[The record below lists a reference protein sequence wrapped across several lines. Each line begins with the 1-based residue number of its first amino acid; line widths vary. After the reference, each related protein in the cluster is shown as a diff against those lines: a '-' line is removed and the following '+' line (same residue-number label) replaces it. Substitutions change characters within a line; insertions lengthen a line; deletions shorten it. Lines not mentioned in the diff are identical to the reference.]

1 MLKNKPNLFERFFAR
16 MLPFDHLTLI
26 YSWIMVVIIVN
37 FARPLDRYVGIL
49 LFYLGVTLLIILL
62 VQLFRPEGNRVGSF
76 FRLLYPIMV
85 MTAFYQV
92 SGRLVHLFV
101 PGFYDYQIAVLEKS
115 IFGGDPSL
123 WLDRFSGTF
132 LTELLSASYFSY
144 YFLVP
149 GLALYLFFDRRDR
162 ELKRF
167 LTATCVTFFISYLV
181 FIFYPVEGP
190 RHYFGALYATKLDG
204 PIFHPLVDLVI
215 GRGAFHG
222 GAMPSS
228 HVAEALVVM
237 LCAIRWYG
245 RKAYFL
251 VAVVAALALG
261 TIYGRFHYVTDV
273 VIGVVI
279 GATAYWLVL
288 AFYPLTAGSDRQPDI
303 TDEEIAREYVS
314 DNI

>member
-1 MLKNKPNLFERFFAR
+1 
-16 MLPFDHLTLI
+16 
-26 YSWIMVVIIVN
+26 
-37 FARPLDRYVGIL
+37 
-49 LFYLGVTLLIILL
+49 
-62 VQLFRPEGNRVGSF
+62 
-76 FRLLYPIMV
+76 
-85 MTAFYQV
+85 
-92 SGRLVHLFV
+92 
-101 PGFYDYQIAVLEKS
+101 
-115 IFGGDPSL
+115 
-123 WLDRFSGTF
+123 
-132 LTELLSASYFSY
+132 
-144 YFLVP
+144 
-149 GLALYLFFDRRDR
+149 
-162 ELKRF
+162 
-167 LTATCVTFFISYLV
+167 
-181 FIFYPVEGP
+181 
-190 RHYFGALYATKLDG
+190 
-204 PIFHPLVDLVI
+204 
-215 GRGAFHG
+215 
-222 GAMPSS
+222 MPSS